1 MTPRIE
7 LCQAVSVILL
17 FISPKE
23 CMSDP
28 SYSERNTR
36 CVPATPTTRAHFEIT
51 DRHDQDADL
60 TAPVTS
66 SQVTRGKEQIQRDD
80 ILTLSRRSALPFLNS
95 QVMTASLVFPEIYHL
110 FWHLILFPP
119 TLSLLEFLL
128 RQGNI

>member
-7 LCQAVSVILL
+7 LWQAASVILL

-28 SYSERNTR
+28 SYSENTR
-36 CVPATPTTRAHFEIT
+36 CVPHTLTTRAHFQIT

-60 TAPVTS
+60 TALVTS
-66 SQVTRGKEQIQRDD
+66 SQVTRGKEQIQRVD
-80 ILTLSRRSALPFLNS
+80 ILTLFLRLALPFLNS
-95 QVMTASLVFPEIYHL
+95 QVMTASLVFTEIYHL

-119 TLSLLEFLL
+119 
-128 RQGNI
+128 I